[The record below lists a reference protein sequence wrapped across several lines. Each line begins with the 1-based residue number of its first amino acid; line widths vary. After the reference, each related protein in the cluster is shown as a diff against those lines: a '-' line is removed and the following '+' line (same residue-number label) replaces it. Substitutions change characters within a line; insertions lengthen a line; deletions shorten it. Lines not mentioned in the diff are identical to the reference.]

1 MDAEQQNPETYENVN
16 PRFVWE
22 LEHAHTK
29 TVAKPTNRAGGE
41 RPAPD
46 RVSGSAPG
54 PRPRRRR
61 TLLPVAVVVVVIAG
75 GALGLTQIVGHG
87 NVAGSDTTRAAEAGS
102 AEFPQQADIPSAAVS
117 SSSSQQ
123 PTAPPKRASKSPTRA
138 GSAVPKPESTTSAG
152 LTPAQATAPAAPVP
166 APTANSA
173 AKTAGQP
180 VAPATTA
187 MPAVVESLSD
197 QWGECALLNATCSVS
212 QPSVVA
218 LGANGYFNYGTFGSA
233 TDCDYSVFGNP
244 DATGQLACYS
254 EPTPAA
260 STDVWTECAAENGTC
275 SYSGVMTIAFG
286 ANGDYHYA
294 TLGGG
299 GTACT
304 DAVFGDPDYDT
315 VKACYLMAP
324 PPQFTHWDLCATN
337 GGTCK
342 FSGTSEVAY
351 GADGRYTYGSHSNG
365 TSCTESTL
373 GDPEASGTAYCYVQ
387 DYYQY

>member
-1 MDAEQQNPETYENVN
+1 M
-16 PRFVWE
+16 
-22 LEHAHTK
+22 
-29 TVAKPTNRAGGE
+29 
-41 RPAPD
+41 
-46 RVSGSAPG
+46 
-54 PRPRRRR
+54 
-61 TLLPVAVVVVVIAG
+61 AVVVVVIAG

-87 NVAGSDTTRAAEAGS
+87 NVAGTDTTRAAEAGS
-102 AEFPQQADIPSAAVS
+102 AEFPQQADIPSAAVTS
-117 SSSSQQ
+117 YSSQK
-123 PTAPPKRASKSPTRA
+123 PTASPKRASKSPARSS
-138 GSAVPKPESTTSAG
+138 SAVPKAAPTNSLGLTSARV
-152 LTPAQATAPAAPVP
+152 TAAAPAVAP
-166 APTANSA
+166 NA
-173 AKTAGQP
+173 AAGSAGQP

-197 QWGECALLNATCSVS
+197 QWGECAPLNATCSVS

-218 LGANGYFNYGTFGSA
+218 LGANGYFNYGTFSSA

-244 DATGQLACYS
+244 NATGQLACYS

-275 SYSGVMTIAFG
+275 TYSGVMTIAFG

-324 PPQFTHWDLCATN
+324 PPQFTHWDLCAAN
-337 GGTCK
+337 GGTCT

-351 GADGRYTYGSHSNG
+351 GADGRYTYGSYSNG
-365 TSCTESTL
+365 TACTESKL
-373 GDPEASGTAYCYVQ
+373 GDPEASGTAHCYVQ

>member
-1 MDAEQQNPETYENVN
+1 MGAEQQNPESYENVN

-29 TVAKPTNRAGGE
+29 TVAKPTTKAVADTTTE
-41 RPAPD
+41 HQPVKAARPAP
-46 RVSGSAPG
+46 A

-61 TLLPVAVVVVVIAG
+61 TLLPVTVVVAVIAG
-75 GALGLTQIVGHG
+75 GTFGIMQIVGHG
-87 NVAGSDTTRAAEAGS
+87 AAAKTDTTRAAEAGN

-117 SSSSQQ
+117 SYSTDK
-123 PTAPPKRASKSPTRA
+123 PTAPPKPASKAAAHPSSVA
-138 GSAVPKPESTTSAG
+138 KPESKNSVEIS
-152 LTPAQATAPAAPVP
+152 PAQVTAVPAQ

-173 AKTAGQP
+173 ASTAGQP
-180 VAPATTA
+180 VTPATTA
-187 MPAVVESLSD
+187 MPAVVESLSN
-197 QWGECALLNATCSVS
+197 QWGQCALLDGTCSVS
-212 QPSVVA
+212 QQSVVS
-218 LGANGYFNYGTFGSA
+218 LGANGYFNYGTFSNA
-233 TDCDYSVFGNP
+233 TACDYSVFGNP
-244 DATGQLACYS
+244 DASGQIACYS
-254 EPTPAA
+254 EPTPDA
-260 STDVWTECAAENGTC
+260 STDVWTQCAAENGTC

-304 DAVFGDPDYDT
+304 DAVFGDPDYGT
-315 VKACYLMAP
+315 AKACYLMAP

-337 GGTCK
+337 GGTCT

-365 TSCTESTL
+365 TSCAESAL
-373 GDPEASGTAYCYVQ
+373 GDPEASGTTYCYVQ

>member
-102 AEFPQQADIPSAAVS
+102 AEFPQQAGIPSAAVS

-123 PTAPPKRASKSPTRA
+123 PTAPPKRASKSPARA

-152 LTPAQATAPAAPVP
+152 LTPAQATAPAAPVQ

-187 MPAVVESLSD
+187 MPAVVEALSD

-351 GADGRYTYGSHSNG
+351 GAEGRYTYGSHSNG